1 MTESALCVF
10 FGGIWDRPGFAGLAI
25 FPTTIWLVVRNAGGV
40 DRLALRVPPALMSTK
55 IGGDS
60 LFRIEKIRVFSELFL
75 SRTGRT
81 GCAGD
86 GCEFAFEAGC
96 ERYSLAAANAAQ
108 ADNRED

>member
-1 MTESALCVF
+1 MLVALTDSPCES
-10 FGGIWDRPGFAGLAI
+10 
-25 FPTTIWLVVRNAGGV
+25 
-40 DRLALRVPPALMSTK
+40 PPALLSTK

-60 LFRIEKIRVFSELFL
+60 PFRIEKIRVFSELFL

-108 ADNRED
+108 AENRDD

>member
-1 MTESALCVF
+1 MLAALTDSPCES
-10 FGGIWDRPGFAGLAI
+10 
-25 FPTTIWLVVRNAGGV
+25 
-40 DRLALRVPPALMSTK
+40 PPALLSTK

-96 ERYSLAAANAAQ
+96 ERYSLAAANTAQ
-108 ADNRED
+108 AENPEDGKVFIFFQGSWSLDAHWPGST